1 MREIGEWSVQVVY
14 RKVGGWRSTLFSSI
28 IFSPRINLASSH
40 STTFNF
46 CSSCSQT
53 NSLTSNIPPPFWAPC
68 RSNLL
73 IIPGIVVSEGG
84 GFLEEDD
91 LFFSPLFIFG
101 L

>member
-53 NSLTSNIPPPFWAPC
+53 NSLTSNIPPFWAPC